1 MGRYGTFIKAREGG
15 EEIQTP
21 VKECMCAWGGSI
33 GDKNTHEVRG
43 GAGDRDTLEGT
54 VVVDKIKDT
63 HEGRVEEGQE

>member
-43 GAGDRDTLEGT
+43 GG
-54 VVVDKIKDT
+54 
-63 HEGRVEEGQE
+63 GQEIGTPWKAQWL